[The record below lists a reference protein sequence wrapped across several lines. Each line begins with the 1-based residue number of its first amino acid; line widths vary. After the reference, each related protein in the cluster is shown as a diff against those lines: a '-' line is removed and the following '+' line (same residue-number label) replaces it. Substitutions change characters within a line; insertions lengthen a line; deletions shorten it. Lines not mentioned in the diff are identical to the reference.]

1 MGGLGTLKVA
11 STSRRERYWKAKI
24 LRSNQ
29 QLILPRLLDPQE
41 SWTRPR
47 SSTIA
52 VAGYATTDLFALA
65 LLGHE
70 GVQSYDASMTEWG
83 SDHSLPMETAESQ
96 ASRRQLYLIA
106 VRSQNHE
113 RLKFGE
119 FPILWL

>member
-52 VAGYATTDLFALA
+52 VAGYATTILFALA

-83 SDHSLPMETAESQ
+83 SDHSLPMETAE
-96 ASRRQLYLIA
+96 
-106 VRSQNHE
+106 
-113 RLKFGE
+113 F
-119 FPILWL
+119 